1 MPNRLATETSPYL
14 LQHQHNP
21 VDWYPWGA
29 EALERAR
36 REDKPIL
43 VSIGYSACHWCHV
56 MAHESFEDPGIAAL
70 MNDYFVNIKVDRE
83 ERPDID
89 SIYMT
94 AVQAMSRQGGWPLNV
109 FLTSEAVP
117 FFGGTYW
124 PPVDRQGM
132 PGFPKVLEATH
143 HAWST
148 NRDNVRQ
155 TASQVLGYLSA
166 SAGGA
171 PAGGELSGA
180 IADGAVQRLWAQ
192 FDQEWGGF
200 GRAPKFPQA
209 SVLEFMLRHCR
220 RTGDERALEML
231 TVTLDRM
238 AEGGIYDHLGGGF
251 ARYAVDGEW
260 LVPHFEKMLYDNAQ
274 LMSVYLDAWRL
285 TGREGYRRVVEET
298 ADWTLREM
306 RSPDGGF
313 YAALDADS
321 EGVEGKFYV
330 WTVQEVDDLLEPDE
344 ADLVKLHYGV
354 TESGNFEGQSILHVD
369 RPLAGLAESSGE
381 PATALTERL
390 DRARGKLLKTRAGRV
405 RPGTDTKIIVSW
417 NGLMIGALASAGVAF
432 GRSDL
437 VEAARAAATLVLEQ
451 GIREHGSLARTLTA
465 GQASGDGM
473 LEDHAFLADGL
484 LALYAATGEHR
495 WLEHANDLAKSI
507 VDRFTHTDGPG
518 FFDTGQD
525 HEQLIIR
532 PRELQDGAIP
542 CGNSVAI
549 DVLLTLVHLR
559 EDDRSSGYVNALLS
573 SIATP
578 MAEHPTAFGRFLAVL
593 ERTQADQRQLV
604 LAGGPEVADLR
615 TAFVAR
621 YEPFV
626 TLAYAMG
633 RDDGEGWPTLGN
645 RPIPAGASAAAF
657 LCQGMTCLP
666 PVTSPP
672 DLIAQLD
679 AAPYTKS
686 GQSTG

>member
-70 MNDYFVNIKVDRE
+70 MNDRFVNIKVDRE

-109 FLTSEAVP
+109 FLTSDAVP

-132 PGFPKVLEATH
+132 PGFPKVLEAIYQ
-143 HAWST
+143 AWST
-148 NRDNVRQ
+148 NRENVRQ

-171 PAGGELSGA
+171 PAGGELTGE
-180 IADGAVQRLWAQ
+180 IVDEAVRRLSAQ
-192 FDQEWGGF
+192 FDPEWGGF

-209 SVLEFMLRHCR
+209 SVLEFLLRHCR
-220 RTGDERALEML
+220 RTDDERALEML
-231 TVTLDRM
+231 AVTLDRM

-251 ARYAVDGEW
+251 ARYSVDDEW
-260 LVPHFEKMLYDNAQ
+260 LVPHFEKMLYENAQ

-306 RSPDGGF
+306 RSPEGGF

-321 EGVEGKFYV
+321 EGVEGKFCV
-330 WTVQEVDDLLEPDE
+330 WTAGEIDALLDPEE

-369 RPLAGLAESSGE
+369 RPLTGLAESSGE
-381 PATALTERL
+381 SVTALAERL
-390 DRARGKLLKTRAGRV
+390 DRARGKLLTAREGRV

-417 NGLMIGALASAGVAF
+417 NGLTIGALASAGAAL

-437 VEAARAAATLVLEQ
+437 VDAARIAATLIVDE
-451 GIREHGSLARTLTA
+451 GIRENGGLARTLTA
-465 GQASGDGM
+465 GQAGGDGM

-484 LALYAATGEHR
+484 IALYAATAEHR
-495 WLEHANDLAKSI
+495 WLEHAYKLARII
-507 VDRFTHTDGPG
+507 VERFAHTDGPG
-518 FFDTGQD
+518 FFDTGAG

-549 DVLLTLVHLR
+549 DVLLSLAHLR
-559 EDDRSSGYVNALLS
+559 EDEGYSRYVDATLS
-573 SIATP
+573 SLATP
-578 MAEHPTAFGRFLAVL
+578 MTEHPTAFGRFLAVL
-593 ERTQADQRQLV
+593 ERTLADQRQLV
-604 LAGGPEVADLR
+604 LAGGTE
-615 TAFVAR
+615 TAELSAAFMTR

-626 TLAYAMG
+626 TLAHAMDG
-633 RDDGEGWPTLGN
+633 DEGEGWPTLGN
-645 RPIPAGASAAAF
+645 RPIPSGLSAAAF

-666 PVTSPP
+666 PVTSPSA
-672 DLIAQLD
+672 LLGQLD
-679 AAPYTKS
+679 AALR
-686 GQSTG
+686 